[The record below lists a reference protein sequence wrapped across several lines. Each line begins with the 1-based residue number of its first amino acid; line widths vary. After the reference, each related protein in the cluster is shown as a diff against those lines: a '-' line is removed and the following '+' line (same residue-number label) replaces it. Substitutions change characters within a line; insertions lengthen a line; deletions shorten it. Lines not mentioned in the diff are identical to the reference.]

1 MSTITQLAKS
11 PASSRAHRWIVRAS
25 LKVLLSSSSLVTA
38 ITRSIRRVMAR
49 TAASAVLPLSRSRGV
64 APLAAAAGSD
74 PATGFAGAAVTT
86 SSRAPSCNVTASTVR
101 DASAGPSGPSS
112 LHSTCRAV
120 PVRATAAS
128 WLCTAARDGR
138 STNAVSGLPVAYP
151 GGAPIR
157 SPALPLARRTVPSG
171 SSTNKGAGAPWKTPR
186 SKARSALSESC

>member
-1 MSTITQLAKS
+1 MSTITQLAMS
-11 PASSRAHRWIVRAS
+11 PASRRAHRWIVRAS

-49 TAASAVLPLSRSRGV
+49 TAPSAVIPLPCSRG
-64 APLAAAAGSD
+64 AAVLVRFAGRV
-74 PATGFAGAAVTT
+74 GFAGAAVTT
-86 SSRAPSCNVTASTVR
+86 SSLAPSGNVTASTNR

-112 LHSTCRAV
+112 LQSTCRAV
-120 PVRATAAS
+120 PVRATAARR
-128 WLCTAARDGR
+128 LCTAAREGR

-186 SKARSALSESC
+186 SKARSALTESC